1 MGKQNIQK
9 INEWKAAK
17 VTRINLEFR
26 NDTGIV
32 QAIQSAVDTGKAKSR
47 QAYIIEAVRG
57 ALEKDG
63 IPIVPPE
70 AVNQSGGEN
79 E

>member
-1 MGKQNIQK
+1 MGKQNVQK

-32 QAIQSAVDTGKAKSR
+32 QALQTAIETGKAKSR
-47 QAYIIEAVRG
+47 QAYIIKAVRD

-63 IPIVPPE
+63 IPIISPE
-70 AVNQSGGEN
+70 TTGQPGGKN